1 MMLVLVKAKAM
12 PLLMMLMVLMVVHF
26 QSMFFSSFCSS
37 CPSSW
42 PSFGSEKYYL
52 LPLQRKKCRGLIEP
66 ISFSCSVW
74 TLFWCVCVCF
84 DANLNQTRT
93 STAFYHHYHHHHRHE
108 SCHYRNQSSIENY
121 YCTSATSTFFTHS
134 LQACTSR
141 SAATTIFRSRHERR
155 HQGYLYVQYAM
166 YHINV
171 LRRKKKSMLIFILI
185 ALPFCCAS
193 NSL

>member
-74 TLFWCVCVCF
+74 TLFWCVCV
-84 DANLNQTRT
+84 LVQI
-93 STAFYHHYHHHHRHE
+93 STKRAQARHF
-108 SCHYRNQSSIENY
+108 I
-121 YCTSATSTFFTHS
+121 TIT
-134 LQACTSR
+134 
-141 SAATTIFRSRHERR
+141 TTITVMNRVIIGTRAVSRTTTAPR
-155 HQGYLYVQYAM
+155 QLPPSSLILYKHAHPALQQRQYSGRDTRGGTKDICM
-166 YHINV
+166 YYMRCTI
-171 LRRKKKSMLIFILI
+171 
-185 ALPFCCAS
+185 
-193 NSL
+193 